1 MNNWTLEP
9 FGNLADF
16 KNGLNFRAGE
26 TGHELKV
33 LGVGDFQERTKLEQ
47 VADISSIHT
56 EKKIDKSYFLQDGDL
71 VFVRSNGN
79 PELVGRCM
87 QIFINDEDI
96 SFSGFTIRARLKTD
110 KTTPEFISLLMQ
122 GGLLR
127 NILKRDGRGTNIS
140 NLNQDILSKL
150 QIPIPPKV
158 EQMELLRIFD
168 SWDSA
173 IEKTEA
179 LIVAKEN
186 QFEWLTSKLINRA
199 SHKRTVASS
208 LMTDVSKRN
217 KNSTIERVLSVTNHS
232 GFVLP
237 EEQFER
243 RVASANVSN
252 YKIVEQGQYAYNP
265 SRINVGSIARLDDWE
280 NGILSPMYVVFKLDT
295 KKVCSDY
302 FLHWLNSSEARQRIK
317 NSAQGSVR
325 ETVSFKDLGA
335 IDIPSPAMDVQKG
348 VTYKLNLAKQEIAL
362 LKKVLEQYRI
372 QKRGLMQK
380 LLTGKW
386 QVNSTQAVVG
396 DMYQEL
402 SKERT
407 A

>member
-1 MNNWTLEP
+1 MKKLKH
-9 FGNLADF
+9 FLATPV
-16 KNGLNFRAGE
+16 KNGYSPVC
-26 TGHELKV
+26 TDKPTSKVV
-33 LGVGDFQERTKLEQ
+33 LGLGALTGTGLDLTQVKWVPESNTQADKFLIESGDF
-47 VADISSIHT
+47 
-56 EKKIDKSYFLQDGDL
+56 L
-71 VFVRSNGN
+71 VSRSNT
-79 PELVGRCM
+79 LDKVGRAALYRGGLSNCSYPDLM
-87 QIFINDEDI
+87 MKFRVDEGKIIPDFMELI
-96 SFSGFTIRARLKTD
+96 LQSAPARKHFMRCASGTSSTMAKITKSVVESLRV
-110 KTTPEFISLLMQ
+110 PEFSMQ
-122 GGLLR
+122 QQQSIVKIAR
-127 NILKRDGRGTNIS
+127 
-140 NLNQDILSKL
+140 
-150 QIPIPPKV
+150 
-158 EQMELLRIFD
+158 E
-168 SWDSA
+168 WDDA

-179 LIVAKEN
+179 LIAAKEK
-186 QFEWLTSKLINRA
+186 QFEWLTSNLINRA
-199 SHKRTVASS
+199 GHKRTSASG
-208 LMTDVSKRN
+208 LMTEVSKRN

-252 YKIVEQGQYAYNP
+252 YKVVEQGQYAYNP

-335 IDIPSPAMDVQKG
+335 INIPLPAMDVQKD
-348 VTYKLNLAKQEIAL
+348 VTYKLNLAQKEISL
-362 LKKVLEQYRI
+362 LKKTLEQYRS

-380 LLTGKW
+380 LLTGEW
-386 QVNSTQAVVG
+386 QVGSSQHLSEET
-396 DMYQEL
+396 YQEA
-402 SKERT
+402 S